1 MDAPSVRHRKV
12 PASAIGAP
20 SKEERIS
27 DVHVLA
33 IDLAKRSFQVCGTAR
48 GGAVLFNR
56 TVSRAK
62 LVHMLAVQAP
72 CIVAMEACATSHYWG
87 RVAQGNGHD
96 VRLIPPIYVKP
107 FVKR

>member
-1 MDAPSVRHRKV
+1 M
-12 PASAIGAP
+12 
-20 SKEERIS
+20 S

-62 LVHMLAVQAP
+62 LMHMLAVQAP
-72 CIVAMEACATSHYWG
+72 CIVA
-87 RVAQGNGHD
+87 R
-96 VRLIPPIYVKP
+96 
-107 FVKR
+107 